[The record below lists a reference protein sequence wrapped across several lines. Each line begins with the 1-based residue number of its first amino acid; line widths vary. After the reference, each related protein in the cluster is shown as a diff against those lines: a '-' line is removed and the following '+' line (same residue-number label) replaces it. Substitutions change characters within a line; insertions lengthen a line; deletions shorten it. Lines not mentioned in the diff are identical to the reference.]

1 MIVGLGIDVVD
12 IARVERMIER
22 KGDRMLAR
30 LFTKDERAYCSR
42 MRFPAKHFAVR
53 LAAKEAA
60 FKALSGTI
68 AAREIGWSDMEVV
81 SDAHGRPA
89 LCLHGRAGTRA
100 TELGVVR
107 THLSMTH
114 SDASAGAVVILE
126 ADG

>member
-1 MIVGLGIDVVD
+1 MIVGIGIDLVE

-22 KGDRMLAR
+22 KGERMLAR
-30 LFTKDERAYCSR
+30 LFTGDERAYCSR
-42 MRFPAKHFAVR
+42 MRSPAKHYAVR

-60 FKALSGTI
+60 FKALSGTN
-68 AAREIGWSDMEVV
+68 AAREIGWADLEVV
-81 SDAHGRPA
+81 SDVHGRPA
-89 LCLHGRAGTRA
+89 LCFHGRASLRA

-107 THLSMTH
+107 THLSLTH

>member
-1 MIVGLGIDVVD
+1 MIVGLGIDLVD
-12 IARVERMIER
+12 IARVERMIVR
-22 KGDRMLAR
+22 KGERMLAR
-30 LFTKDERAYCSR
+30 LFTEDERAYCSR
-42 MRFPAKHFAVR
+42 MHSPAKHFAVR

-81 SDAHGRPA
+81 TDTHGRPA
-89 LCLHGRAGTRA
+89 LRLLGRAAARA

-107 THLSMTH
+107 THLSLTH